1 MSRRSAFAGQPVRMP
16 FAISSRRRPGLLAPA
31 GNLTLRRARF
41 NGSLELVVLH
51 GQKLPSLGRTLR
63 GRVGPCGRVA
73 GRLGCPGPSPV
84 SSSDE
89 VDSWQRSP
97 AGSTTAIRRPEC
109 AATFRLEETCQDE
122 VTMKSLHLAPF
133 AAFAMLAACSADV
146 PNPLVPI
153 TEQASIV
160 PKPGAHFQRADAELS
175 GANLVVSFREVGLG
189 EGDVTVVA
197 SADATAD
204 YACLNRGGEFPND
217 PKKQSLSG
225 PVSATGVFPVAK
237 NGHIEGTLTVLPPAS
252 TLECP

>member
-1 MSRRSAFAGQPVRMP
+1 MRTTSEASRL
-16 FAISSRRRPGLLAPA
+16 SRAVLRFVERRGRLLATQP
-31 GNLTLRRARF
+31 
-41 NGSLELVVLH
+41 
-51 GQKLPSLGRTLR
+51 GRINDGDPPT
-63 GRVGPCGRVA
+63 
-73 GRLGCPGPSPV
+73 
-84 SSSDE
+84 
-89 VDSWQRSP
+89 
-97 AGSTTAIRRPEC
+97 EC
-109 AATFRLEETCQDE
+109 AATFRLEETCPDE
-122 VTMKSLHLAPF
+122 VTMKGLHLAPF

-153 TEQASIV
+153 SEQASLV

-252 TLECP
+252 TLECPGGQTVVMTAVSYTNVTVTDVTNETSIAVPGTFSEVFFSPVP